1 MDFFNRQECAFIT
14 KFFSN
19 IFMLVSGITFAQ
31 CSSLLPI
38 LPFALIQSFAGVWT
52 PAFKISDFTAR
63 SLVTAL
69 GGKDRTQL
77 VSLHLVSLGTKE
89 MTKSL
94 NLFRYFATDTD

>member
-1 MDFFNRQECAFIT
+1 MY
-14 KFFSN
+14 FSAADHTVCLN
-19 IFMLVSGITFAQ
+19 SIFAR
-31 CSSLLPI
+31 
-38 LPFALIQSFAGVWT
+38 VWT
-52 PAFKISDFTAR
+52 SAFKISDLTAW

-69 GGKDRTQL
+69 GGKDLTQL